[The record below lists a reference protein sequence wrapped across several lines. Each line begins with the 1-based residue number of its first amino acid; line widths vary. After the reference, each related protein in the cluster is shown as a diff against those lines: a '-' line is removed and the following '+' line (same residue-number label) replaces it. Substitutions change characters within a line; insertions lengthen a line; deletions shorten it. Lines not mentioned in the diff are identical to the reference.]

1 MQRSAAVGT
10 ELLGGEGVRVIHPRP
25 LLGEPSCADRPYL
38 ALNMV
43 ATVDGRA
50 ALNGSAVG
58 IGTPADKHL
67 MRELRAEA
75 DVVLHGAGTVRA
87 DPLSARV
94 PPEMVEQRVARG
106 LPPQPLGAIM
116 TRSGNL
122 PEHHPYYQSATI
134 IYITSDQTVTF
145 PVSGPTIEVCHVEG
159 VLQAIQDLKQRG
171 VRRIVCEGGPTL
183 NSALLQ
189 AGLVDELFLTIAPKL
204 IGGEDPLTLVE
215 GPGLGTIQLE
225 LRSLVELDGEL
236 YLKYGITQQADRAVP
251 KA

>member
-1 MQRSAAVGT
+1 
-10 ELLGGEGVRVIHPRP
+10 LIHSRP
-25 LLGEPSCADRPYL
+25 LLGDPSGDRPYL

-58 IGTPADKHL
+58 IGSPADKHL

-94 PPEMVEQRVARG
+94 PHDMIAARLAAG
-106 LPPQPLGAIM
+106 LTEQPLGAIV

-122 PEHHPYYQSATI
+122 PSEHPYYESPTV
-134 IYITSDQTVTF
+134 IYVVGDHDVPASPGSQQAFDVLRKRVRNPTVEIKHITTVSDL
-145 PVSGPTIEVCHVEG
+145 C
-159 VLQAIQDLKQRG
+159 QDLRARG
-171 VRRIVCEGGPTL
+171 VRRVLCEGGPTL
-183 NSALLQ
+183 NTALFK
-189 AGLVDELFLTIAPKL
+189 ANLVDEIFLTIAPKL
-204 IGGEDPLTLVE
+204 LGGEEPLTIVK
-215 GPGLGTIQLE
+215 GASLGVIHLE
-225 LRSLVELDGEL
+225 LRSLVELVGEL
-236 YLKYGITQQADRAVP
+236 FLKYGVLGGKP